1 MIKSFKKYLK
11 ENVLEDTFNAFV
23 EESFSGGQIDK
34 NKAKV
39 FLDEPDYLYN
49 GDSYRVIW
57 ASTQDIINQKTFKN
71 IARFVSN
78 KFLNDPNV
86 YKFFYKTP
94 EDAFASKIYV
104 KNTEDK
110 TGVIFLVEA
119 KNAIDLSK
127 YTGDNESIKERIESS
142 NPILYFEPLNINA
155 IYGKIVYDQ
164 YTDDGWELVTDQ
176 ENNDQEKEELKNKDD
191 DEVKPENTEKE
202 KDNDNKNKPTSG
214 ISNGT
219 KRSKFPHNATKE
231 NK

>member
-11 ENVLEDTFNAFV
+11 ENILEDTFNSFV

-39 FLDEPDYLYN
+39 FLNEPDYLYN

-57 ASTQDIINQKTFKN
+57 APTQDIINQKTFKN
-71 IARFVSN
+71 IARYISN

-104 KNTEDK
+104 KNTEEK
-110 TGVIFLVEA
+110 TGIIFLVEA

-127 YTGDNESIKERIESS
+127 YTGDQDAIKERVEAIS
-142 NPILYFEPLNINA
+142 PILYFEPLNINT

-164 YTDDGWELVTDQ
+164 YTDDGWVLYTD
-176 ENNDQEKEELKNKDD
+176 EEKDMDSEKEELKNKEDN
-191 DEVKPENTEKE
+191 EVKPEDTE
-202 KDNDNKNKPTSG
+202 KDNKPKSG

-219 KRSKFPHNATKE
+219 KHSKFPHKSTKE